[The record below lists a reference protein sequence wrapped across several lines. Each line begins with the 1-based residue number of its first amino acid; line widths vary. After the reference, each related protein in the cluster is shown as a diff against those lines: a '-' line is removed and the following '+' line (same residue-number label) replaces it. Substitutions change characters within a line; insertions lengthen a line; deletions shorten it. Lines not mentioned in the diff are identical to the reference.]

1 MNLPELLGLYMT
13 EKHMDDITLARKCNI
28 SPMNIVNIKKGSH
41 TYSQQLVENI
51 VRGLELN
58 ADEISQIV
66 FFRYL
71 FDITR
76 SIPDNVPIGID
87 VFAAGYKL
95 SQVTVCVAKN

>member
-1 MNLPELLGLYMT
+1 MNLPELLGFYMT

-58 ADEISQIV
+58 ADEMRGFMGV
-66 FFRYL
+66 
-71 FDITR
+71 
-76 SIPDNVPIGID
+76 
-87 VFAAGYKL
+87 AGF
-95 SQVTVCVAKN
+95 